1 MNSENNNKDYVF
13 TCLHCNETFVINMK
27 DFNCKILRHGVY
39 KHNLQQIN
47 PHASKEECDMLVATG
62 RIYGCAG
69 PLQIIESESV
79 DSGDSGDSGDSSE
92 GRSAIATPNKYS
104 VVTCDYI

>member
-1 MNSENNNKDYVF
+1 MNCETNTDDYVF
-13 TCLHCNETFVINMK
+13 TCLHCNETFVIHMK

-62 RIYGCAG
+62 KIYGCAG
-69 PLQIIESESV
+69 PLQIVES
-79 DSGDSGDSGDSSE
+79 DSS
-92 GRSAIATPNKYS
+92 GGAIATPNQYS